1 MKAIICDD
9 YGSLENLTYKES
21 EPPKINDPD
30 DVIIKV
36 ESCGVN
42 FPDGLLVQ
50 GKYQHKPET
59 PFIPG
64 MEVSGKICS
73 IGLNVKEFDVGDRVA
88 GLTQLG
94 GYAEITKVNKQS
106 IYKMPNSMSHDEACA
121 MLCAYGT
128 SHYALKQRAKI
139 KNGETLV
146 VLGASGSTGIAAI
159 QIGKI
164 YGAKVIAASSS
175 KEKQD
180 FAKKLGADISI
191 GYENLKDDLKR
202 ITNGNGVDIIFDP
215 VGGSLF
221 ETSSRALARYG
232 RILVIGFASGEIPKF
247 PVNLALVKEFDVVGV
262 FWGTFTRNNK
272 KDFQENMKE
281 LFQWYE
287 KGLII
292 PKIEEKF
299 SLQNAA
305 KALSKILNRGT
316 KGKVIL
322 NP

>member
-94 GYAEITKVNKQS
+94 GYAEITKINKHEIQNNR
-106 IYKMPNSMSHDEACA
+106 INKHEQKM
-121 MLCAYGT
+121 
-128 SHYALKQRAKI
+128 
-139 KNGETLV
+139 
-146 VLGASGSTGIAAI
+146 
-159 QIGKI
+159 
-164 YGAKVIAASSS
+164 
-175 KEKQD
+175 
-180 FAKKLGADISI
+180 
-191 GYENLKDDLKR
+191 
-202 ITNGNGVDIIFDP
+202 TNQQTMN
-215 VGGSLF
+215 
-221 ETSSRALARYG
+221 
-232 RILVIGFASGEIPKF
+232 
-247 PVNLALVKEFDVVGV
+247 
-262 FWGTFTRNNK
+262 
-272 KDFQENMKE
+272 
-281 LFQWYE
+281 
-287 KGLII
+287 
-292 PKIEEKF
+292 
-299 SLQNAA
+299 
-305 KALSKILNRGT
+305 
-316 KGKVIL
+316 
-322 NP
+322 